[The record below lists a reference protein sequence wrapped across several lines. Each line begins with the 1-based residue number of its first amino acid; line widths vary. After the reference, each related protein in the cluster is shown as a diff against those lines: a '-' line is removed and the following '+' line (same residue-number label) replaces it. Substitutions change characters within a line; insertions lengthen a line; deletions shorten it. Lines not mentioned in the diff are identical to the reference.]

1 MKKAVDSI
9 NYEIEYVLRP
19 RTAPF
24 RLSDYILI
32 FLISN
37 LSPCLTI
44 TERGR
49 AHPDCGPEPELA
61 GLTLW
66 SSVRGTRPSP
76 VPGLA
81 SRGYLAAEPEVPTRS
96 HLTGWSRS

>member
-37 LSPCLTI
+37 LPPSLTI

-66 SSVRGTRPSP
+66 SSVRGTRQSP
-76 VPGLA
+76 VPEQVSLVL
-81 SRGYLAAEPEVPTRS
+81 LAAGPGVPTRS